1 MEMKTDNETQGHGVI
16 IAKRPGHTKDVCW
29 DIHDKPPDWKWNK
42 GIGDKWGRAYKR
54 STSLESNVT

>member
-29 DIHDKPPDWKWNK
+29 DIHDKPPDWK
-42 GIGDKWGRAYKR
+42 
-54 STSLESNVT
+54 